1 MTLEGG
7 QLRTER
13 RDRRYE
19 VARQHGLGSP
29 ELDILLPDLPTLRIT
44 PYLYLHIASYP
55 VRRVCYLG
63 VGSPSG
69 FERYKAVSLVRLRAP
84 VLCGSG
90 AIDAIDLIQFSTQR
104 VARRCRHPA

>member
-1 MTLEGG
+1 MASAL
-7 QLRTER
+7 L
-13 RDRRYE
+13 
-19 VARQHGLGSP
+19 S
-29 ELDILLPDLPTLRIT
+29 LDILFPDLPTLWIT

-69 FERYKAVSLVRLRAP
+69 FERYKAVSLTRLRAP

-90 AIDAIDLIQFSTQR
+90 AIDAIDLTQFSTQR

>member
-1 MTLEGG
+1 MASAL
-7 QLRTER
+7 L
-13 RDRRYE
+13 
-19 VARQHGLGSP
+19 S
-29 ELDILLPDLPTLRIT
+29 LDILFPDLPTLWIT
-44 PYLYLHIASYP
+44 PYLYIASYP

-69 FERYKAVSLVRLRAP
+69 FERYKAVSLTRLRAP

-90 AIDAIDLIQFSTQR
+90 AIDAIDLTQFSTQR